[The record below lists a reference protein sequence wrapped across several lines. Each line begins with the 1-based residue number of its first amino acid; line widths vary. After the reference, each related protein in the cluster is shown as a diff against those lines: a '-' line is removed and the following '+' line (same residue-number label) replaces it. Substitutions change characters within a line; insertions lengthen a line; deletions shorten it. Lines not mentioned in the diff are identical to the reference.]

1 MVPVSSISSLVLRA
15 KCVGMVSAV
24 FKNFSGNAVV
34 PGCFI
39 DPETLHSELN
49 LMEGGHLLKVW
60 YDGDLR
66 WDQ

>member
-1 MVPVSSISSLVLRA
+1 
-15 KCVGMVSAV
+15 MVSAV